1 MAAQCHLYTKIEVMV
16 LPIHKTDVKMYDVIF
31 AGSVHE

>member
-16 LPIHKTDVKMYDVIF
+16 PIHKTDVKMYDVTF